1 MNSKKAIIFFII
13 ALLLFMGIFGAFYIY
28 KQFSKPIIHIEGK
41 KTAIIYIPTGAR
53 YNDVLEILESN
64 NYLTDKKVFDFFAK
78 QKKYINNIKAGKF
91 ELKDGSTVNELIN
104 MLRSGNQKAVRVTF
118 NNIRFLPKLASI
130 VSKKL
135 EFDSLELMNLLTDE
149 EYIASLG
156 YNKNTIISLFLPNT
170 YEFWWNTSADGFINK
185 MQNEHDKFW
194 TTERRDKA
202 KKIKLT
208 PTEVSILASI
218 VQEETNNTS
227 EMSRIAGVYMNRLR
241 VGMMLQ
247 ADPTAR
253 FAYGDFSVKR
263 INYDYL
269 KIDSPYNTYMYKGL
283 PPGPICMPNPITID
297 KVLDYEKHKYF
308 YFCAKADNSGT
319 HVFEHN
325 LRSHNRN
332 ARAYH
337 RYLNKLKI
345 RR

>member
-13 ALLLFMGIFGAFYIY
+13 ALLLFIGIFGAFYAY

-41 KTAIIYIPTGAR
+41 KNAIIYIPTGAR
-53 YNDVLEILESN
+53 YSDVLNNLDNN

-78 QKKYINNIKAGKF
+78 QKKYIDNVKAGKY
-91 ELKDGSTVNELIN
+91 ELKDGLTVNELIN
-104 MLRSGNQKAVRVTF
+104 MLRSGNQKAVKVTF
-118 NNIRFLPKLASI
+118 NNIRFLPKLAGI

-135 EFDSLELMNLLTDE
+135 ELDSLDLMKLLTDE
-149 EYIASLG
+149 TYIESIG

-170 YEFWWNTSADGFINK
+170 YEFWWNTDAIGFIK
-185 MQNEHDKFW
+185 RMKVEHDKFW
-194 TTERRDKA
+194 NNERIQKA
-202 KKIKLT
+202 KKINLT

-263 INYDYL
+263 VKYDYL

-297 KVLDYEKHKYF
+297 KVLKYEKHKYY

-319 HVFEHN
+319 HVFERN
-325 LRSHNRN
+325 LSAHNRN

-337 RYLNKLKI
+337 RYLNRLKI

>member
-1 MNSKKAIIFFII
+1 MSSKKAIIFFVI
-13 ALLLFMGIFGAFYIY
+13 ALLLFMGIFSAFYAY
-28 KQFSKPIIHIEGK
+28 KQFSKPIIKIEGK

-53 YNDVLEILESN
+53 YNDVLNILDN
-64 NYLTDKKVFDFFAK
+64 NQYLTDKKVFDFFAEK
-78 QKKYINNIKAGKF
+78 KKYKDNIKAGKF
-91 ELKDGSTVNELIN
+91 EIKDGLTVNELIN
-104 MLRSGNQKAVRVTF
+104 ILRSGNQKAVIVTF

-135 EFDSLELMNLLTDE
+135 EFDSLELMSLLTNK

-156 YNKNTIISLFLPNT
+156 YNENTIISLFLPNT
-170 YEFWWNTSADGFINK
+170 YEFWWNTSADEFIK
-185 MQNEHDKFW
+185 RMQKEHDKFW
-194 TTERRDKA
+194 NKDRIQKA
-202 KKIKLT
+202 KNINLKPI
-208 PTEVSILASI
+208 EVSILASI
-218 VQEETNNTS
+218 VQEETNKTS

-263 INYDYL
+263 VRYDYL

-297 KVLDYEKHKYF
+297 KVLDYEKHKYY

-325 LRSHNRN
+325 LRAHNRN